1 MLGGGRWGAC
11 CPPGDPAPTVLR
23 EAALHWA
30 VPRSTLASAQQRHH
44 RAWGPS
50 LQVRAQ
56 SLSRVQLF
64 VTHPTDCNPP
74 GSTIHGILQARNW
87 SWWPFPPPRDLPN
100 PGIKPTFPASPALAG
115 GFFITEPPGN
125 TPVCRGFSQI
135 LSEER
140 AKLKMW
146 QEKRLSR
153 KILIVIQIT
162 D

>member
-1 MLGGGRWGAC
+1 MLSPRGPGPHRPQGGRSSLG
-11 CPPGDPAPTVLR
+11 
-23 EAALHWA
+23 
-30 VPRSTLASAQQRHH
+30 SAQVNPGFCTAKTPQ
-44 RAWGPS
+44 GLGS
-50 LQVRAQ
+50 QFAQ

-74 GSTIHGILQARNW
+74 GSTLHGIFQARNW
-87 SWWPFPPPRDLPN
+87 SGWPFPPPRDLPN
-100 PGIKPTFPASPALAG
+100 PGIKPTFPESPALAG

-153 KILIVIQIT
+153 KLLIVIQSA